1 LKTFS
6 TVSQTSIDSLLSS
19 SSSSSHWGKRRAP
32 FPFCLQNL
40 EV

>member
-6 TVSQTSIDSLLSS
+6 TVSQTSIDSLLS